1 MAEITVSYS
10 SGVKGWPSFYS
21 FIPDYI
27 QGMNNYLYT
36 FKNGQLYRHNTNEN
50 RNVFYGVTD
59 TFPNDPYKGAK
70 SRVKSVFNKGPL
82 ENKLFKTLVLE
93 SDAPWSATLATDLP
107 QVGSI
112 ASTYFEKKEGNYF
125 AFIRF
130 LETDINLLMR
140 YANGIADVATVDA
153 TTPTAT
159 TLTFAS
165 SVNIGSII
173 SIGDMIYYGSTP
185 VLGGVVTGLSGQVV
199 TIDTT
204 ITGASAPSNGDFILY
219 VKNTVAESHGVMGHY
234 CEYELTNTST
244 SKVELFSVG
253 SESMKSF
260 P

>member
-1 MAEITVSYS
+1 MAEITLSYS
-10 SGVKGWPSFYS
+10 PAVKGWPSFYS
-21 FIPDYI
+21 FIPEYT

-36 FKNGQLYRHNTNEN
+36 FNNGQLYRHNTNAL
-50 RNVFYGVTD
+50 RNNFYGVQYNT
-59 TFPNDPYKGAK
+59 TI
-70 SRVKSVFNKGPL
+70 KSVFNKGPL
-82 ENKLFKTLVLE
+82 ENKLFKTLILE

-112 ASTYFEKKEGNYF
+112 ADTYFEKKEGNYF

-140 YANGIADVATVDA
+140 YANGIANVTTVDA
-153 TTPTAT
+153 TTPATT

-173 SIGDMIYYGSTP
+173 SIGDMVYYGSTP
-185 VLGGVVTGLSGQVV
+185 SLGGVVTALNGQVV
-199 TIDTT
+199 TINTT
-204 ITGASAPSNGDFILY
+204 IAGASAPSNGDFILY

>member
-10 SGVKGWPSFYS
+10 PGVKGWPSFYS
-21 FIPDYI
+21 FIPEYT

-36 FKNGQLYRHNTNEN
+36 FNNGQLYRHNTNAL
-50 RNVFYGVTD
+50 RNNFYGVQYNT
-59 TFPNDPYKGAK
+59 TI
-70 SRVKSVFNKGPL
+70 KSVFNKGPL
-82 ENKLFKTLVLE
+82 ENKLFKTLILE

-112 ASTYFEKKEGNYF
+112 ADTYFEKKEGNYF

-140 YANGIADVATVDA
+140 YANGIANVTTVDA

-173 SIGDMIYYGSTP
+173 SVGDMVYYGSTP
-185 VLGGVVTGLSGQVV
+185 TLGGVVTALTGQVV

-204 ITGASAPSNGDFILY
+204 IAGASAPSDGDFILY

>member
-1 MAEITVSYS
+1 MAEITLSYS
-10 SGVKGWPSFYS
+10 PAVKGWPSFYS
-21 FIPDYI
+21 FIPEYT

-36 FKNGQLYRHNTNEN
+36 FKNGQLYRHNTNSL
-50 RNVFYGVTD
+50 RNNFYGVQYNT
-59 TFPNDPYKGAK
+59 TI
-70 SRVKSVFNKGPL
+70 KSVFNKGPL
-82 ENKLFKTLVLE
+82 ENKLFKTLILE

-107 QVGSI
+107 QTGSI
-112 ASTYFEKKEGNYF
+112 SDTYFEKKEGNYF

-140 YANGIADVATVDA
+140 YANGIANVTTVDA
-153 TTPTAT
+153 TAPAAT

-173 SIGDMIYYGSTP
+173 SIGDMVYYGSTP
-185 VLGGVVTGLSGQVV
+185 TLGGVVTALSGQVV

-204 ITGASAPSNGDFILY
+204 IAGASAPSNGDFILY

>member
-1 MAEITVSYS
+1 MAEITLSYS
-10 SGVKGWPSFYS
+10 PAVKGWPSFYS
-21 FIPDYI
+21 FIPEYT

-36 FKNGQLYRHNTNEN
+36 FNNGQLYRHNTNAL
-50 RNVFYGVTD
+50 RNNFYGVQHNT
-59 TFPNDPYKGAK
+59 TI
-70 SRVKSVFNKGPL
+70 KSVFNKGPL
-82 ENKLFKTLVLE
+82 ENKLFKTLILE

-112 ASTYFEKKEGNYF
+112 ADTYFEKKEGNYF

-140 YANGIADVATVDA
+140 YANGIANVTTVDA
-153 TTPTAT
+153 ATPTAT

-173 SIGDMIYYGSTP
+173 SIGDMVYYGSTP
-185 VLGGVVTGLSGQVV
+185 SLGGVVTALTGQVV

>member
-10 SGVKGWPSFYS
+10 PGVKGWPSFYS
-21 FIPDYI
+21 FIPEYT

-36 FKNGQLYRHNTNEN
+36 FNNGQLYRHNTNPL
-50 RNVFYGVTD
+50 RNNFYGVQYNT
-59 TFPNDPYKGAK
+59 TI
-70 SRVKSVFNKGPL
+70 KSVFNKGPL
-82 ENKLFKTLVLE
+82 ENKLFKTLILE

-112 ASTYFEKKEGNYF
+112 ADTYFEKKEGNYF
-125 AFIRF
+125 AFVRF

-140 YANGIADVATVDA
+140 YANGIANVTTVDA
-153 TTPTAT
+153 TTPSAT

-173 SIGDMIYYGSTP
+173 SIGDMVYYGSTP
-185 VLGGVVTGLSGQVV
+185 SLGGVVTALTSQVV

>member
-1 MAEITVSYS
+1 MAEVTLSYS
-10 SGVKGWPSFYS
+10 PAVKGWPSFYS
-21 FIPDYI
+21 FIPEYT

-36 FKNGQLYRHNTNEN
+36 FNNGQLYRHNTNPL
-50 RNVFYGVTD
+50 RNNFYGVQYNT
-59 TFPNDPYKGAK
+59 TI
-70 SRVKSVFNKGPL
+70 KSVFNKGPL
-82 ENKLFKTLVLE
+82 ENKLFKTLILE

-112 ASTYFEKKEGNYF
+112 ADTYFEKKEGNYF
-125 AFIRF
+125 AFVRF

-140 YANGIADVATVDA
+140 YANGIANVATVDA

-173 SIGDMIYYGSTP
+173 SIGDMVYYGSTP
-185 VLGGVVTGLSGQVV
+185 TLGGVVTALTGQVV

-204 ITGASAPSNGDFILY
+204 IAGASAPSNGDFILY

-234 CEYELTNTST
+234 CEYELTNTLT

>member
-10 SGVKGWPSFYS
+10 PGVKGWPSFYS
-21 FIPDYI
+21 FIPEYT

-36 FKNGQLYRHNTNEN
+36 FNNGQLYRHNTNPL
-50 RNVFYGVTD
+50 RNNFYGVQYNT
-59 TFPNDPYKGAK
+59 TI
-70 SRVKSVFNKGPL
+70 KSVFNKGPL
-82 ENKLFKTLVLE
+82 ENKLFKTLILE

-112 ASTYFEKKEGNYF
+112 ADTYFEKKEGNYF
-125 AFIRF
+125 AFVRF

-140 YANGIADVATVDA
+140 YANGIANVTTVDA
-153 TTPTAT
+153 TTPSAT

-173 SIGDMIYYGSTP
+173 SIGDMVYYGSTP
-185 VLGGVVTGLSGQVV
+185 SLGGVVTALTGQVV

>member
-1 MAEITVSYS
+1 MAEVTLSYS
-10 SGVKGWPSFYS
+10 PAVKGWPSFYS
-21 FIPDYI
+21 FIPEYT

-36 FKNGQLYRHNTNEN
+36 FNNGQLYRHNTNAL
-50 RNVFYGVTD
+50 RNNFYGVQYNT
-59 TFPNDPYKGAK
+59 TI
-70 SRVKSVFNKGPL
+70 KSVFNKGPL
-82 ENKLFKTLVLE
+82 ENKLFKTLILE
-93 SDAPWSATLATDLP
+93 SDAAWSATLATDLP

-112 ASTYFEKKEGNYF
+112 ADTYFEKKEGNYF

-140 YANGIADVATVDA
+140 YANGIANVTTVDA
-153 TTPTAT
+153 ATPAAT

-173 SIGDMIYYGSTP
+173 SIGDMVYYGSTP
-185 VLGGVVTGLSGQVV
+185 SLGGVVTALNGQVI

-204 ITGASAPSNGDFILY
+204 IAGASAPSNSDFILY

>member
-1 MAEITVSYS
+1 MAEITLSYS
-10 SGVKGWPSFYS
+10 PAVKGWPSFYS
-21 FIPDYI
+21 FIPEYT

-36 FKNGQLYRHNTNEN
+36 FNNGQLYRHNTNTL
-50 RNVFYGVTD
+50 RNNFYGVQYNT
-59 TFPNDPYKGAK
+59 TI
-70 SRVKSVFNKGPL
+70 KSVFNKGPL
-82 ENKLFKTLVLE
+82 ENKLFKTLILE
-93 SDAPWSATLATDLP
+93 SDAPWSATLVTDLP
-107 QVGSI
+107 QTGSI
-112 ASTYFEKKEGNYF
+112 ADTYFEKKEGNYF

-173 SIGDMIYYGSTP
+173 SIGDMVYYGSTP
-185 VLGGVVTGLSGQVV
+185 TLGGVVTALTGQVV

-204 ITGASAPSNGDFILY
+204 IAGASAPSNGDFILY

>member
-1 MAEITVSYS
+1 MAEVTLSYS
-10 SGVKGWPSFYS
+10 PAVKGWPSFYS
-21 FIPDYI
+21 FIPEYT

-36 FKNGQLYRHNTNEN
+36 FNNGQLYRHNTNAL
-50 RNVFYGVTD
+50 RNNFYGVQYNT
-59 TFPNDPYKGAK
+59 TI
-70 SRVKSVFNKGPL
+70 KSVFNKGPL
-82 ENKLFKTLVLE
+82 ESKLFKTLTLE
-93 SDAPWSATLATDLP
+93 SDNPWSATLATDLP

-112 ASTYFEKKEGNYF
+112 LDTYFEKKEGNYF

-153 TTPTAT
+153 TAPAAT
-159 TLTFAS
+159 TLTFAG

-173 SIGDMIYYGSTP
+173 SIGDMLYYGSTP
-185 VLGGVVTGLSGQVV
+185 TLGGVVTSVSGQVI

>member
-1 MAEITVSYS
+1 MAEITLSYS
-10 SGVKGWPSFYS
+10 PAVKGWPSFYS
-21 FIPDYI
+21 FIPEYT

-36 FKNGQLYRHNTNEN
+36 FNNGQLYRHNTNAL
-50 RNVFYGVTD
+50 RNNFYGVQYNT
-59 TFPNDPYKGAK
+59 TI
-70 SRVKSVFNKGPL
+70 KSVFNKGPL
-82 ENKLFKTLVLE
+82 ENKLFKTLILE

-112 ASTYFEKKEGNYF
+112 ADTYFEKKEGNYF

-140 YANGIADVATVDA
+140 YANGIANVTTVDA
-153 TTPTAT
+153 TTPATT
-159 TLTFAS
+159 TLTFAG

-173 SIGDMIYYGSTP
+173 SIGDMVYYGSTP
-185 VLGGVVTGLSGQVV
+185 SLGGVVTALTGQVV
-199 TIDTT
+199 TINTT
-204 ITGASAPSNGDFILY
+204 IAGASAPSNGDFILY

>member
-1 MAEITVSYS
+1 MAEVTLSYS
-10 SGVKGWPSFYS
+10 PAVKGWPSFYS
-21 FIPDYI
+21 FIPEYT

-36 FKNGQLYRHNTNEN
+36 FNNGQLYRHNTNPL
-50 RNVFYGVTD
+50 RNNFYGVQYNT
-59 TFPNDPYKGAK
+59 TI
-70 SRVKSVFNKGPL
+70 KSVFNKGPL
-82 ENKLFKTLVLE
+82 ENKLFKTLILE

-112 ASTYFEKKEGNYF
+112 ADTYFEKKEGNYF
-125 AFIRF
+125 AFVRF

-140 YANGIADVATVDA
+140 YANGIANVATVDA
-153 TTPTAT
+153 TTPNAT

-173 SIGDMIYYGSTP
+173 SIGDMVYYGSTP
-185 VLGGVVTGLSGQVV
+185 SLGGVVTALTGQVV

-204 ITGASAPSNGDFILY
+204 ITGASAPSDGDFILY

>member
-1 MAEITVSYS
+1 MAEITLSYS
-10 SGVKGWPSFYS
+10 PAVKGWPSFYS
-21 FIPDYI
+21 FIPEYT

-36 FKNGQLYRHNTNEN
+36 FKNGQLYRHNTNTL
-50 RNVFYGVTD
+50 RNNFYGVQYNT
-59 TFPNDPYKGAK
+59 TI
-70 SRVKSVFNKGPL
+70 KSVFNKGPL
-82 ENKLFKTLVLE
+82 ENKLFKTLILE
-93 SDAPWSATLATDLP
+93 SDAAWSATLATDLP

-112 ASTYFEKKEGNYF
+112 ADTYFEKKEGNYF

-140 YANGIADVATVDA
+140 YANGIANVTTVNA
-153 TTPTAT
+153 TTPAAT

-173 SIGDMIYYGSTP
+173 SIGDMVYYGSTP
-185 VLGGVVTGLSGQVV
+185 SLGGVVTALTGQVV

-204 ITGASAPSNGDFILY
+204 IAGANAPSNGDFILY
-219 VKNTVAESHGVMGHY
+219 VKNTVAESHGIMGHY

>member
-1 MAEITVSYS
+1 MAEITLSYS
-10 SGVKGWPSFYS
+10 PAVKGWPSFYS
-21 FIPDYI
+21 FIPEYT

-36 FKNGQLYRHNTNEN
+36 FKNGQLYRHNTNSL
-50 RNVFYGVTD
+50 RNNFYGVQYNT
-59 TFPNDPYKGAK
+59 TI
-70 SRVKSVFNKGPL
+70 KSVFNKGPL
-82 ENKLFKTLVLE
+82 ENKLFKTLILE
-93 SDAPWSATLATDLP
+93 SDAAWSATLATDLP
-107 QVGSI
+107 QTGSI
-112 ASTYFEKKEGNYF
+112 SDTYFEKKEGNYF

-140 YANGIADVATVDA
+140 YANGIANVTTVDA

-173 SIGDMIYYGSTP
+173 SIGDMVYYGSTP
-185 VLGGVVTGLSGQVV
+185 TLGGVVTALSGQVV
-199 TIDTT
+199 TINTT
-204 ITGASAPSNGDFILY
+204 IAGASAPSNGDFILY

>member
-1 MAEITVSYS
+1 MAEITLSYS
-10 SGVKGWPSFYS
+10 PAVKGWPSFYS
-21 FIPDYI
+21 FIPEYT

-36 FKNGQLYRHNTNEN
+36 FNNGQLYRHNTNSL
-50 RNVFYGVTD
+50 RNNFYGVQYNT
-59 TFPNDPYKGAK
+59 TI
-70 SRVKSVFNKGPL
+70 KSVFNKGPL
-82 ENKLFKTLVLE
+82 ENKLFKTLILE

-112 ASTYFEKKEGNYF
+112 ADTYFEKKEGNYF

-140 YANGIADVATVDA
+140 YANGIANVTTVDA

-173 SIGDMIYYGSTP
+173 SIGDMVYYGSTP
-185 VLGGVVTGLSGQVV
+185 TLGGVVTALTGQVV

-204 ITGASAPSNGDFILY
+204 IAGASAPSDGDFILY

>member
-1 MAEITVSYS
+1 MAEITLSYS
-10 SGVKGWPSFYS
+10 PAVKGWPSFYS
-21 FIPDYI
+21 FIPEYT

-36 FKNGQLYRHNTNEN
+36 FNNGQLYRHNTNPL
-50 RNVFYGVTD
+50 RNNFYGVQYNT
-59 TFPNDPYKGAK
+59 TI
-70 SRVKSVFNKGPL
+70 KSVFNKGPL
-82 ENKLFKTLVLE
+82 ENKLFKTLILE

-112 ASTYFEKKEGNYF
+112 ADTYFEKKEGNYF
-125 AFIRF
+125 AFVRF

-140 YANGIADVATVDA
+140 YANGIANVTTVDA
-153 TTPTAT
+153 TTPSAT

-173 SIGDMIYYGSTP
+173 SIGDMVYYGSTP
-185 VLGGVVTGLSGQVV
+185 SLGGVVTALTGQVV

>member
-1 MAEITVSYS
+1 MAEITLSYS
-10 SGVKGWPSFYS
+10 PAVKGWPSFYS
-21 FIPDYI
+21 FIPEYT

-36 FKNGQLYRHNTNEN
+36 FNNGQLYRHNTNAL
-50 RNVFYGVTD
+50 RNNFYGVQHNT
-59 TFPNDPYKGAK
+59 TI
-70 SRVKSVFNKGPL
+70 KSVFNKGPL
-82 ENKLFKTLVLE
+82 ENKLFKTLILE

-112 ASTYFEKKEGNYF
+112 ADTYFEKKEGNYF

-140 YANGIADVATVDA
+140 YANGIANVTTVDA
-153 TTPTAT
+153 TTPAAT

-173 SIGDMIYYGSTP
+173 SIGDMVYYGSTP
-185 VLGGVVTGLSGQVV
+185 SLGGVVTALTGQVV

>member
-1 MAEITVSYS
+1 MAEITLSYS
-10 SGVKGWPSFYS
+10 PAVKGWPSFYS
-21 FIPDYI
+21 FIPEYT

-36 FKNGQLYRHNTNEN
+36 FNNGQLYRHNTNTL
-50 RNVFYGVTD
+50 RNNFYGVQYNT
-59 TFPNDPYKGAK
+59 TI
-70 SRVKSVFNKGPL
+70 KSVFNKGPL
-82 ENKLFKTLVLE
+82 ENKLFKTLILE
-93 SDAPWSATLATDLP
+93 SDAAWSATLATDLP

-112 ASTYFEKKEGNYF
+112 ADTYFEKKEGNYF

-140 YANGIADVATVDA
+140 YANGIANVTTVNA
-153 TTPTAT
+153 TTPAAT

-173 SIGDMIYYGSTP
+173 SIGDMVYYGSTP
-185 VLGGVVTGLSGQVV
+185 SLGGVVTALTGQVV

-204 ITGASAPSNGDFILY
+204 IAGASAPSNGDFILY

>member
-1 MAEITVSYS
+1 MAEITLSYS
-10 SGVKGWPSFYS
+10 PAVKGWPSFYS
-21 FIPDYI
+21 FIPEYT

-36 FKNGQLYRHNTNEN
+36 FNNGQLYRHNTNTL
-50 RNVFYGVTD
+50 RNNFYGVQYNT
-59 TFPNDPYKGAK
+59 TI
-70 SRVKSVFNKGPL
+70 KSVFNKGPL
-82 ENKLFKTLVLE
+82 ENKLFKTLILE
-93 SDAPWSATLATDLP
+93 SDAAWSATLATDLP

-112 ASTYFEKKEGNYF
+112 ADTYFEKKEGNYF

-140 YANGIADVATVDA
+140 YANGIANVTTVDA
-153 TTPTAT
+153 ATPAAT

-173 SIGDMIYYGSTP
+173 SIGDMVYYGSTP
-185 VLGGVVTGLSGQVV
+185 SLGGVVTALNGQVI

-204 ITGASAPSNGDFILY
+204 IAGASAPSNSDFILY

>member
-1 MAEITVSYS
+1 MAEVTLSYS
-10 SGVKGWPSFYS
+10 PAVKGWPSFYS
-21 FIPDYI
+21 FIPEYT

-36 FKNGQLYRHNTNEN
+36 FNNGQLYRHNTNPL
-50 RNVFYGVTD
+50 RNNFYGVQYNT
-59 TFPNDPYKGAK
+59 TI
-70 SRVKSVFNKGPL
+70 KSVFNKGPL
-82 ENKLFKTLVLE
+82 ENKLFKTLILE

-112 ASTYFEKKEGNYF
+112 ADTYFEKKEGNYF

-140 YANGIADVATVDA
+140 YANGIANVATVDA
-153 TTPTAT
+153 TTPAAT

-173 SIGDMIYYGSTP
+173 SIGDMVYYGSTP
-185 VLGGVVTGLSGQVV
+185 SLGGVVTALTGQVV
-199 TIDTT
+199 TINTT
-204 ITGASAPSNGDFILY
+204 IAGASAPSNGDFILY

>member
-1 MAEITVSYS
+1 MAEITLSYS
-10 SGVKGWPSFYS
+10 PAVKGWPSFYS
-21 FIPDYI
+21 FIPEYT

-36 FKNGQLYRHNTNEN
+36 FNNGQLYRHNTNAL
-50 RNVFYGVTD
+50 RNNFYGVQYNT
-59 TFPNDPYKGAK
+59 TI
-70 SRVKSVFNKGPL
+70 KSVFNKGPL
-82 ENKLFKTLVLE
+82 ENKLFKTLILE
-93 SDAPWSATLATDLP
+93 SDAAWSATLATDLP

-112 ASTYFEKKEGNYF
+112 ADTYFEKKEGNYF

-140 YANGIADVATVDA
+140 YANGIANVTTVDA
-153 TTPTAT
+153 TTPAAT

-173 SIGDMIYYGSTP
+173 SIGDMVYYGSTP
-185 VLGGVVTGLSGQVV
+185 SLGGVVTALTGQVV

-204 ITGASAPSNGDFILY
+204 IAGASAPSNSDFILY

>member
-1 MAEITVSYS
+1 MAEITLSYS
-10 SGVKGWPSFYS
+10 PAVKGWPSFYS
-21 FIPDYI
+21 FIPEYT

-36 FKNGQLYRHNTNEN
+36 FNNGQLYRHNTNSL
-50 RNVFYGVTD
+50 RNNFYGVQYNT
-59 TFPNDPYKGAK
+59 TI
-70 SRVKSVFNKGPL
+70 KSVFNKGPL
-82 ENKLFKTLVLE
+82 ENKLFKTLILE

-112 ASTYFEKKEGNYF
+112 ADTYFEKKEGNYF

-140 YANGIADVATVDA
+140 YANGISNVTTVDA

-173 SIGDMIYYGSTP
+173 SIGDMVYYGSTP
-185 VLGGVVTGLSGQVV
+185 TLGGVVTALTSQVV

>member
-1 MAEITVSYS
+1 MAEITLSYS
-10 SGVKGWPSFYS
+10 PAVKGWPSFYS
-21 FIPDYI
+21 FIPEYT

-36 FKNGQLYRHNTNEN
+36 FNNGQLYRHNTNAL
-50 RNVFYGVTD
+50 RNNFYGVQYNT
-59 TFPNDPYKGAK
+59 TI
-70 SRVKSVFNKGPL
+70 KSVFNKGPL
-82 ENKLFKTLVLE
+82 ENKLFKTLILE

-112 ASTYFEKKEGNYF
+112 ADTYFEKKEGNYF

-140 YANGIADVATVDA
+140 YANGIANVTTVDA
-153 TTPTAT
+153 TTPATT

-173 SIGDMIYYGSTP
+173 SIGDMVYYGSTP
-185 VLGGVVTGLSGQVV
+185 SLGGVVTALTGQVV
-199 TIDTT
+199 TINTT
-204 ITGASAPSNGDFILY
+204 IAGASAPSNGDFILY

>member
-10 SGVKGWPSFYS
+10 PGVKGWPSFYS
-21 FIPDYI
+21 FIPEYT

-36 FKNGQLYRHNTNEN
+36 FNNGQLYRHNTNAL
-50 RNVFYGVTD
+50 RNNFYGVQYNT
-59 TFPNDPYKGAK
+59 TI
-70 SRVKSVFNKGPL
+70 KSVFNKGPL
-82 ENKLFKTLVLE
+82 ENKLFKTLILE

-112 ASTYFEKKEGNYF
+112 ADTYFEKKEGNYF
-125 AFIRF
+125 AFVRF

-140 YANGIADVATVDA
+140 YANGIANVATVDA
-153 TTPTAT
+153 TTPNAT

-173 SIGDMIYYGSTP
+173 SIGDMVYYGSTP
-185 VLGGVVTGLSGQVV
+185 SLGGVVTALTGQVV

>member
-1 MAEITVSYS
+1 
-10 SGVKGWPSFYS
+10 
-21 FIPDYI
+21 
-27 QGMNNYLYT
+27 
-36 FKNGQLYRHNTNEN
+36 
-50 RNVFYGVTD
+50 
-59 TFPNDPYKGAK
+59 
-70 SRVKSVFNKGPL
+70 
-82 ENKLFKTLVLE
+82 LFKTLILE

-112 ASTYFEKKEGNYF
+112 ADTYFEKKEGNYF

-140 YANGIADVATVDA
+140 YANGIANVATVDA
-153 TTPTAT
+153 TTPNAT

-173 SIGDMIYYGSTP
+173 SIGDMVYYGSTP
-185 VLGGVVTGLSGQVV
+185 SLGGVVTALTGQVV

>member
-10 SGVKGWPSFYS
+10 PGVKGWPSFYS

-36 FKNGQLYRHNTNEN
+36 FKNGQLYRHNTNVL
-50 RNVFYGVTD
+50 RNNFYGLQHNT
-59 TFPNDPYKGAK
+59 TI
-70 SRVKSVFNKGPL
+70 KSVFNKGPL

>member
-1 MAEITVSYS
+1 MAEITLSYS
-10 SGVKGWPSFYS
+10 PAVKGWPSFYS
-21 FIPDYI
+21 FIPEYT

-36 FKNGQLYRHNTNEN
+36 FKNGQLYRHNTNTL
-50 RNVFYGVTD
+50 RNNFYGVQYNT
-59 TFPNDPYKGAK
+59 TI
-70 SRVKSVFNKGPL
+70 KSVFNKGPL
-82 ENKLFKTLVLE
+82 ENKLFKTLILE

-112 ASTYFEKKEGNYF
+112 ADTYFEKKEGNYF

-140 YANGIADVATVDA
+140 YANGIANVTTVDA
-153 TTPTAT
+153 ATPAAT

-173 SIGDMIYYGSTP
+173 SIGDMVYYGSTP
-185 VLGGVVTGLSGQVV
+185 TLGGVVTALNGQVV
-199 TIDTT
+199 TTDTT
-204 ITGASAPSNGDFILY
+204 IAGASAPSNGDFILY

>member
-1 MAEITVSYS
+1 MAEITLSYS
-10 SGVKGWPSFYS
+10 PAVKGWPSFYS
-21 FIPDYI
+21 FIPEYT

-36 FKNGQLYRHNTNEN
+36 FNNGQLYRHNTNAL
-50 RNVFYGVTD
+50 RNNFYGVQYNT
-59 TFPNDPYKGAK
+59 TI
-70 SRVKSVFNKGPL
+70 KSVFNKCPL
-82 ENKLFKTLVLE
+82 ENKLFKTLILE
-93 SDAPWSATLATDLP
+93 SDAAWSATLATDLP

-112 ASTYFEKKEGNYF
+112 ADTYFEKKEGNYF

-153 TTPTAT
+153 TTPAAT
-159 TLTFAS
+159 TLTFAG

-173 SIGDMIYYGSTP
+173 SIGDMLYYGSTP
-185 VLGGVVTGLSGQVV
+185 TLGGVVTGVSGQVI

>member
-1 MAEITVSYS
+1 MAEVTLSYS
-10 SGVKGWPSFYS
+10 PAVKGWPSFYS
-21 FIPDYI
+21 FIPEYT

-36 FKNGQLYRHNTNEN
+36 FNKGQLYRHNTNPL
-50 RNVFYGVTD
+50 RNNFYGAQYNT
-59 TFPNDPYKGAK
+59 TI
-70 SRVKSVFNKGPL
+70 KSVFNKGPL
-82 ENKLFKTLVLE
+82 ENKLFKTLILE

-112 ASTYFEKKEGNYF
+112 ADTYFEKKEGNYF

-153 TTPTAT
+153 TTPAAT

-173 SIGDMIYYGSTP
+173 SIGDMLYYGSTP
-185 VLGGVVTGLSGQVV
+185 SLGGVVTGVSGQVI

-204 ITGASAPSNGDFILY
+204 IAGASAPSNGDFILY

>member
-1 MAEITVSYS
+1 MAEVTLSYS
-10 SGVKGWPSFYS
+10 PAVKGWPSFYS
-21 FIPDYI
+21 FIPEYT

-36 FKNGQLYRHNTNEN
+36 FNNGQLYRHNTNAL
-50 RNVFYGVTD
+50 RNNFYGVQYNT
-59 TFPNDPYKGAK
+59 TI
-70 SRVKSVFNKGPL
+70 KSVFNKGPL
-82 ENKLFKTLVLE
+82 ENKLFKTLILE

-112 ASTYFEKKEGNYF
+112 ADTYFEKKEGNYF

-153 TTPTAT
+153 TAPAAT
-159 TLTFAS
+159 TLTFAG

-173 SIGDMIYYGSTP
+173 SIGDMLYYGSTP
-185 VLGGVVTGLSGQVV
+185 TLGGVVTGVSGQVI

>member
-1 MAEITVSYS
+1 MAEITLSYS
-10 SGVKGWPSFYS
+10 PAVKGWPSFYS
-21 FIPDYI
+21 FIPEYT

-36 FKNGQLYRHNTNEN
+36 FNNGQLYRHNTNTL
-50 RNVFYGVTD
+50 RNNFYGVQDNT
-59 TFPNDPYKGAK
+59 TI
-70 SRVKSVFNKGPL
+70 KSVFNKGPL
-82 ENKLFKTLVLE
+82 ENKLFKTLILE
-93 SDAPWSATLATDLP
+93 SDAAWSATLATDLP

-112 ASTYFEKKEGNYF
+112 ADTYFEKKEGNYF

-140 YANGIADVATVDA
+140 YANGIANVTTVDA
-153 TTPTAT
+153 TTPAAT

-173 SIGDMIYYGSTP
+173 SIGDMVYYGSTP
-185 VLGGVVTGLSGQVV
+185 SLGGVVTALNGQVV

>member
-1 MAEITVSYS
+1 MAEITLSYS
-10 SGVKGWPSFYS
+10 PAVKGWPSFYS
-21 FIPDYI
+21 FIPEYT

-36 FKNGQLYRHNTNEN
+36 FNNGQLYRHNTNPL
-50 RNVFYGVTD
+50 RNNFYGVQYNT
-59 TFPNDPYKGAK
+59 TI
-70 SRVKSVFNKGPL
+70 KSVFNKGPL
-82 ENKLFKTLVLE
+82 ENKLFKTLILE

-112 ASTYFEKKEGNYF
+112 ADTYFEKKEGNYF

-140 YANGIADVATVDA
+140 YANGIANVTTVDA
-153 TTPTAT
+153 TTPAAT

-173 SIGDMIYYGSTP
+173 SIGDMVYYGSTP
-185 VLGGVVTGLSGQVV
+185 SLGGVVTALNGQVI

-204 ITGASAPSNGDFILY
+204 IAGANAPSNGDFILY

>member
-1 MAEITVSYS
+1 MAEVTLSYS
-10 SGVKGWPSFYS
+10 PAVKGWPSFYS
-21 FIPDYI
+21 FIPEYT

-36 FKNGQLYRHNTNEN
+36 FNNGQLYRHNTNAL
-50 RNVFYGVTD
+50 RNNFYGVQYNT
-59 TFPNDPYKGAK
+59 TI
-70 SRVKSVFNKGPL
+70 KSVFNKGPL
-82 ENKLFKTLVLE
+82 ENKLFKTLILE
-93 SDAPWSATLATDLP
+93 SDAAWSATLATDLP

-112 ASTYFEKKEGNYF
+112 ADTYFEKKEGNYF

-140 YANGIADVATVDA
+140 YANGIANVTTVDA
-153 TTPTAT
+153 TTPAAT

-173 SIGDMIYYGSTP
+173 SIGDMVYYGSTP
-185 VLGGVVTGLSGQVV
+185 SLGGVVTALTGQVV